1 MERWLTSRR
10 DIKLVGCGLFINQTL
25 YSVYHM
31 PSTVLNN
38 FKILSVYSPNNS
50 GVGTGIILLFVDVTK
65 AWKDEGQKVSSG
77 GLGLQ
82 NPYF

>member
-1 MERWLTSRR
+1 
-10 DIKLVGCGLFINQTL
+10 
-25 YSVYHM
+25 M